1 MLSQDPGSPV
11 MAGMCTQKPNSLS
24 PKTFVTS
31 LEILSCHRR
40 VSISSFRAGL
50 AVQILPGRHFSDSTA

>member
-40 VSISSFRAGL
+40 VSISSFGGNL
-50 AVQILPGRHFSDSTA
+50 AVQILPGGRYLWK